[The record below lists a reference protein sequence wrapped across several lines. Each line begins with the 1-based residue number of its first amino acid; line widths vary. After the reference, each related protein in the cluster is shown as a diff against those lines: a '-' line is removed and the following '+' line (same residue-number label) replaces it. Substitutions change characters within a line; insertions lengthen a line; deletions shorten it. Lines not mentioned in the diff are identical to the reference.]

1 MTPQATHQ
9 LLHSILSL
17 EGFEESLVHLRD
29 AAMEYE
35 EEMMES
41 LFNLLK
47 FKFCDDEYV
56 YAEQEVEWQETI

>member
-1 MTPQATHQ
+1 MTPQATDQ
-9 LLHSILSL
+9 LLHSVLSL
-17 EGFEESLVHLRD
+17 EGFEESLIHLRD

-47 FKFCDDEYV
+47 FKFC
-56 YAEQEVEWQETI
+56 AEAYELVEVENEAA